1 MKGKLLVFELLMF
14 LVILNLAVPVL
25 ADDADPLD
33 KLERGVTNIFT
44 GWLEIPNGVQKASE
58 VTNPF
63 TALTWGLVKGTGDAI
78 TRTSSGAYD
87 TSMFL
92 VPDYDKPTLDKKRAF

>member
-33 KLERGVTNIFT
+33 KLERGVTNTFT
-44 GWLEIPNGVQKASE
+44 GWLEIPNGVQ
-58 VTNPF
+58 
-63 TALTWGLVKGTGDAI
+63 
-78 TRTSSGAYD
+78 
-87 TSMFL
+87 
-92 VPDYDKPTLDKKRAF
+92 